1 MTAIII
7 FCICIVIC
15 VSAICLP
22 IIFAHI
28 ESKRYNEYIKSIKPG
43 DVFVN
48 ELFIIKAPDDPF
60 DKRHYSS
67 DDGCYDE
74 SFFTTILDIKEN
86 KHGEIWVK
94 YCFTNAVKYKNPTT
108 FTKKIGDYLKYR
120 HRLDE

>member
-1 MTAIII
+1 MNGIII
-7 FCICIVIC
+7 FCIVIC

-22 IIFAHI
+22 IFASII

-48 ELFIIKAPDDPF
+48 ELFVFETPDNPF
-60 DKRHYSS
+60 DENYNISN
-67 DDGCYDE
+67 DGCYDE

-94 YCFTNAVKYKNPTT
+94 YYFTNNEFKYKNPPT
-108 FTKKIGDYLKYR
+108 FTKKLSDYLKYR
-120 HRLDE
+120 HKLDE

>member
-7 FCICIVIC
+7 FCIVIC

-22 IIFAHI
+22 IIFSSI
-28 ESKRYNEYIKSIKPG
+28 ESKRYNEYINSIKPG

-48 ELFIIKAPDDPF
+48 ELFVIKAPDDPF
-60 DKRHYSS
+60 DERHNIS

-86 KHGEIWVK
+86 KNGEIWVK
-94 YCFTNAVKYKNPTT
+94 YYFTEAINKYKNPTT
-108 FTKKIGDYLKYR
+108 FTERIDKYLKYR

>member
-7 FCICIVIC
+7 FCIVIC

-22 IIFAHI
+22 IIASII
-28 ESKRYNEYIKSIKPG
+28 ESKQYNEYIKSIKPG
-43 DVFVN
+43 DVFVH
-48 ELFIIKAPDDPF
+48 ELFVFKNPDDPF
-60 DKRHYSS
+60 DARHDRS

-86 KHGEIWVK
+86 KNGEIWVK
-94 YCFTNAVKYKNPTT
+94 YCFNDNVAKYKNPPT
-108 FTKKIGDYLKYR
+108 FTESIDKYLKYR